1 MIYEKIE
8 ELRLQMHKIAS
19 DKALTD
25 KSVVAI
31 SEKLD
36 VLINE
41 FYSSTLAT
49 KRESMVSG
57 RVIDSLQ

>member
-1 MIYEKIE
+1 LKRGCSKLKAKVQDQIE
-8 ELRLQMHKIAS
+8 ELRLQMQKIAS

-25 KSVVAI
+25 PRVVGA

-41 FYSSTLAT
+41 FYLDPR
-49 KRESMVSG
+49 KK
-57 RVIDSLQ
+57 Q

>member
-1 MIYEKIE
+1 MKAKVQDQIE
-8 ELRLQMHKIAS
+8 ELRLQMQKIAS

-25 KSVVAI
+25 PRVVGA

-41 FYSSTLAT
+41 FYLDPR
-49 KRESMVSG
+49 KK
-57 RVIDSLQ
+57 Q